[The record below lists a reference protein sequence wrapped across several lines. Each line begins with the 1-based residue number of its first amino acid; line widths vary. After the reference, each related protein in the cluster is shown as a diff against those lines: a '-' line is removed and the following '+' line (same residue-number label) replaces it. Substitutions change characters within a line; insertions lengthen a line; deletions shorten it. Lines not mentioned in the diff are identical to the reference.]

1 MILAI
6 DIGNT
11 NIVLGCFD
19 QEKLIFRER
28 ISSNRVATD
37 LEYAAMIKTG
47 AGDVRR
53 CARTSHRRH
62 TLLGGAS
69 YNRYFKK
76 GGRKDDRR
84 QSHGHRTRNK
94 DGTEYS
100 DR

>member
-37 LEYAAMIKTG
+37 LEYAAMYGAAPGQVTG
-47 AGDVRR
+47 AILSSVVPPITD
-53 CARTSHRRH
+53 
-62 TLLGGAS
+62 TLKRAV
-69 YNRYFKK
+69 
-76 GGRKDDRR
+76 
-84 QSHGHRTRNK
+84 
-94 DGTEYS
+94 
-100 DR
+100 

>member
-11 NIVLGCFD
+11 NIVLGCFS

-37 LEYAAMIKTG
+37 LEYAAMIKTALEMYGLQPGQVTG
-47 AGDVRR
+47 AIL
-53 CARTSHRRH
+53 
-62 TLLGGAS
+62 LLGGAS

-76 GGRKDDRR
+76 GSGKDDRR
-84 QSHGHRTRNK
+84 
-94 DGTEYS
+94 
-100 DR
+100 

>member
-37 LEYAAMIKTG
+37 LEYAAMIKTALEMYG
-47 AGDVRR
+47 A
-53 CARTSHRRH
+53 
-62 TLLGGAS
+62 
-69 YNRYFKK
+69 KK

>member
-37 LEYAAMIKTG
+37 LEYAAMIKTALEMYG
-47 AGDVRR
+47 AADKSPAPYSPRW
-53 CARTSHRRH
+53 C
-62 TLLGGAS
+62 LL
-69 YNRYFKK
+69 
-76 GGRKDDRR
+76 
-84 QSHGHRTRNK
+84 
-94 DGTEYS
+94 
-100 DR
+100 

>member
-37 LEYAAMIKTG
+37 L
-47 AGDVRR
+47 
-53 CARTSHRRH
+53 
-62 TLLGGAS
+62 
-69 YNRYFKK
+69 
-76 GGRKDDRR
+76 
-84 QSHGHRTRNK
+84 
-94 DGTEYS
+94 
-100 DR
+100 